1 VIKNVFVKRMRKLLV
16 ITSVLL
22 IALIVV
28 EVALRK
34 LYGFG
39 DMSILF
45 QEDPAFEYIAK
56 PNQDKV
62 RFGNKVVYNEFSM
75 RSLPLSDKDKCI
87 VLGFGDSI
95 INGGTVIDQ
104 DSLATTITEN
114 QLRSEIGDGVRFLNI
129 SAPSW
134 GPDNCAA
141 YLNKYGSFNAKMIIL
156 FVSSHD
162 AHDNMTF
169 EKTVG
174 VHESYPEQ
182 PYPLAVLEVMDRYIK
197 PRIFGMMN
205 DQKGN
210 DLMINNVEGQ
220 FSPGFDFFKNFAE
233 KNNIP
238 LVICLHAEREEVE
251 AGKFNSQGEEI
262 LSYCAANNI
271 PVISGLQIGEDGGDF
286 IDYIHLNEKGQA
298 RWAKAWY
305 QKISDGLGT
314 CQ

>member
-1 VIKNVFVKRMRKLLV
+1 MRRLA
-16 ITSVLL
+16 VLALIFL
-22 IALIVV
+22 IAFIVV
-28 EVALRK
+28 EVGLRK

-39 DMSILF
+39 NMNILF

-62 RFGNKVVYNEFSM
+62 RFGNKVFYNQFSM
-75 RSLPLSDKDKCI
+75 RSMPVTEKDACI
-87 VLGFGDSI
+87 VLGFGDSV
-95 INGGTVIDQ
+95 INGGTIIDQ
-104 DSLATTITEN
+104 DSLATTITEKRL
-114 QLRSEIGDGVRFLNI
+114 QQEIGNGVRFLNI

-141 YLNKYGSFNAKMIIL
+141 YLKKYGSFNAKMIVL

-182 PYPLAVLEVMDRYIK
+182 PYPLAVLEVLDRYIK
-197 PRIFGMMN
+197 PRVMGLLN
-205 DQKGN
+205 SKKTD
-210 DLMINNVEGQ
+210 DLMINKNDSQ
-220 FSPGFDFFKNFAE
+220 FSPGFDFFRNFAK

-238 LVICLHAEREEVE
+238 LMICLHAEMEEVE
-251 AGKFNSQGEEI
+251 QRKFNSQGEEI
-262 LSYCAANNI
+262 LNYCANYNI
-271 PVISGLQIGEDGGDF
+271 PVITGLQIGEAAGDF
-286 IDYIHLNEKGQA
+286 VDYIHLNGKGQA

-305 QKISDGLGT
+305 QQVSEIVKA
-314 CQ
+314 CR